1 MTVTTAGR
9 RRSNSPV
16 LTKIES
22 RVVRQPDSRVR
33 RAWYQSAEADVVL
46 LHDAE
51 TGALLSFE
59 LEWESRSAVRRAH
72 LTWTRGIGIRTGR
85 IDAGEEG
92 PALRYKP
99 SPVVVWD
106 FRVRPEF
113 VDAAC
118 RLIEASCIEEGLRD
132 SLLKRLRL

>member
-1 MTVTTAGR
+1 M
-9 RRSNSPV
+9 

-33 RAWYQSAEADVVL
+33 RAWYQSAESDAVL

-51 TGALLSFE
+51 TGAFLSFE
-59 LEWESRSAVRRAH
+59 LEWESRRGTRRAH
-72 LTWTRGIGIRTGR
+72 LTWTRGIGVRTGV
-85 IDAGEEG
+85 IDTGESG
-92 PALRYKP
+92 SALRYKE

-106 FRVRPEF
+106 FKVRPDF
-113 VDAAC
+113 VDDAR

-132 SLLKRLRL
+132 SILKRLSL